1 MPAIDTLKLKT
12 RLSESGM
19 LEPQAQALVEEL
31 DEALSKAINQEI
43 ATKADIA
50 ELQGT
55 LKADIAELQGATKAD
70 IAELQGTVQSFN
82 ERLRGLMA
90 ILEQHLN
97 GRIDNLE
104 ARFEGETN
112 LLRWMVTATLIIV
125 VAIGVRL
132 LFM

>member
-1 MPAIDTLKLKT
+1 MPAIDTLKLET

-19 LEPQAQALVEEL
+19 PEPQALVEEL
-31 DEALSKAINQEI
+31 DEALSKAITQEI
-43 ATKADIA
+43 F
-50 ELQGT
+50 
-55 LKADIAELQGATKAD
+55 TKAD